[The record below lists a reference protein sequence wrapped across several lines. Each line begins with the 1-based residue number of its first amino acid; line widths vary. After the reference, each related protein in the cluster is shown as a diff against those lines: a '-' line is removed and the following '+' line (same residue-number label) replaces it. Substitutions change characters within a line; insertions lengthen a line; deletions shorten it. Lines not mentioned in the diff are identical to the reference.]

1 MSADKP
7 CARQTFTVFPRFC
20 LPTKLGPGRHF
31 LHFLDFVCRQT
42 LRLADIYCISS
53 ILSADKPC
61 AWQTHSAF
69 PLFYLPTNL
78 VPGRHI
84 QLFLCFVRR
93 QTLYP
98 ADIFGFTSVLSAS
111 ITLCPTDIFIISPV
125 LSADTLRLADI
136 FGFSSVLS
144 ANISSSHKSDLL
156 SIVLFQ
162 AFPKPAKFLQLFLR
176 YTGIIAM
183 SSEDSHV
190 FQLQIIQKISPVR
203 EHRSVIH
210 IRITGA

>member
-61 AWQTHSAF
+61 AWQTYSAF
-69 PLFYLPTNL
+69 PLFCLPTSL
-78 VPGRHI
+78 APGRH
-84 QLFLCFVRR
+84 LLYFLDFVCR
-93 QTLYP
+93 Q
-98 ADIFGFTSVLSAS
+98 
-111 ITLCPTDIFIISPV
+111 
-125 LSADTLRLADI
+125 TLRLADT

-144 ANISSSHKSDLL
+144 ADKPCARQTYS
-156 SIVLFQ
+156 
-162 AFPKPAKFLQLFLR
+162 AFPMFCPPTNLVSGRHIRFYLCFVCQHHLVPDRHIYHFPSFVCRYTSPGRHIRLFLCFVCQH
-176 YTGIIAM
+176 I
-183 SSEDSHV
+183 V
-190 FQLQIIQKISPVR
+190 IS
-203 EHRSVIH
+203 
-210 IRITGA
+210 